1 MIGATSS
8 NSTDTIVAVFRE
20 LIVAATRSGRR
31 FELQFAPKAK
41 DNSYFEHPRR
51 PILSRA
57 DLEATGSMNE
67 LSMLAELW
75 RAQGYGEL
83 LEIVERLAGIA
94 KLLAVESKDGTT
106 QLPSSFIY
114 QMY

>member
-1 MIGATSS
+1 
-8 NSTDTIVAVFRE
+8 
-20 LIVAATRSGRR
+20 
-31 FELQFAPKAK
+31 
-41 DNSYFEHPRR
+41 
-51 PILSRA
+51 
-57 DLEATGSMNE
+57 MNE

-83 LEIVERLAGIA
+83 LEIVERLAEIA
-94 KLLAVESKDGTT
+94 KQPAAESKDGTA